1 MISIGG
7 AGIPSG
13 PIFLKGIFPVTILA
27 TRRDQMLRLTLLWVL
42 GVLLSG
48 VAFAQNKDVSLAQN
62 LTQNLGQNKDR
73 QERTL
78 DEIKTEAVH
87 RAENGMYPL
96 IGLDPADVKEALASI
111 HTKDKDE
118 WAAGF
123 MGVADRYNNEAKQL
137 EKTDPVKANA
147 DYIRAWRLYSFGRWP
162 IPASPGKQRA
172 YEKAIEAFLA
182 HAKFWDPPLEVV
194 RIPFEGKEII
204 GYLRL
209 PKNATGPVPL
219 VLAVNGLDSRKED
232 LTESFSAILPFGIGY
247 LAVDGPGT
255 GQSPIKVS
263 ENAERVLSRVLDY
276 LQTRPEIDK
285 TRIAMHGV
293 SWGAYWATK
302 MAIVEH
308 ARLKGAS
315 AQSPPVDTFFQKE
328 FLMNSLV
335 GNREYLFD
343 QVPALMAIFD
353 NVKTLDEMAEALPK
367 MSLVKQGL
375 LGKPMSPML
384 ILAGVH
390 DTQVPMSDIYLLLSN
405 GDVPKTAWINPSGGH
420 LGRQVKVWPDPI
432 IFKQVIIP
440 WLVRTLAADPAKETH

>member
-1 MISIGG
+1 MSL
-7 AGIPSG
+7 AMSSAM
-13 PIFLKGIFPVTILA
+13 ILA
-27 TRRDQMLRLTLLWVL
+27 LILP
-42 GVLLSG
+42 LSIPCFSQQR
-48 VAFAQNKDVSLAQN
+48 A
-62 LTQNLGQNKDR
+62 
-73 QERTL
+73 ERTI
-78 DEIKTEAVH
+78 DEIKIEAVH
-87 RAENGMYPL
+87 RAEVGQYPL
-96 IGLDPADVKEALASI
+96 IGLDPGDVKEAFASI

-123 MGVADRYNNEAKQL
+123 MGVADRYMNEARSL

-162 IPASPGKQRA
+162 IPASAGKQRS

-182 HAKFWDPPLEVV
+182 HARFWDPPLEIV

-209 PKNATGPVPL
+209 PKNANGPVPL

-232 LTESFSAILPFGIGY
+232 LAESFTAILPFGIGY

-255 GQSPIKVS
+255 GQNPIKVS
-263 ENAERVLSRVLDY
+263 ENAERMLSRVLDY
-276 LQTRPEIDK
+276 IATRPEIDK
-285 TRIAMHGV
+285 NRVAMHGV

-302 MAIVEH
+302 MAIVER

-315 AQSPPVDTFFQKE
+315 AQSPPTDTFFQKE
-328 FLMNSLV
+328 FLMNSLI

-353 NVKTLDEMAEALPK
+353 NVRTVDEMAEVLPK

-384 ILAGVH
+384 ILAGVL
-390 DTQVPMSDIYLLLSN
+390 DTQVPISDIYLLLDK
-405 GDVPKTAWINPSGGH
+405 GDVPKTAWINPQGGH
-420 LGRQVKVWPDPI
+420 LGRQVGVWPDPR
-432 IFKQVIIP
+432 IFKEVIIP
-440 WLVRTLAADPAKETH
+440 WLVRTLELQSAVKAK

>member
-1 MISIGG
+1 M
-7 AGIPSG
+7 
-13 PIFLKGIFPVTILA
+13 
-27 TRRDQMLRLTLLWVL
+27 
-42 GVLLSG
+42 
-48 VAFAQNKDVSLAQN
+48 SLAISAAMALALILSLSTRSFSQ
-62 LTQNLGQNKDR
+62 QR
-73 QERTL
+73 AERTL
-78 DEIKTEAVH
+78 DEIKTEAIH

-96 IGLDPADVKEALASI
+96 IGLDPGDVKEAFASI
-111 HTKDKDE
+111 HTRDKDE
-118 WAAGF
+118 WAAAF
-123 MGVADRYNNEAKQL
+123 MGVADRYMNEAKWL
-137 EKTDPVKANA
+137 EKTDPTKANA

-162 IPASPGKQRA
+162 IPASPGKQRS

-182 HAKFWDPPLEVV
+182 HARFWDPPVEIV

-209 PKNATGPVPL
+209 PKNANGPVPL

-232 LTESFSAILPFGIGY
+232 LSESFSAILPFGIGF

-263 ENAERVLSRVLDY
+263 ENAERMLSRVLDY
-276 LQTRPEIDK
+276 IATRPEIDK
-285 TRIAMHGV
+285 NRVAMHGV

-302 MAIVEH
+302 MAIVER

-315 AQSPPVDTFFQKE
+315 AQSPPTDTFFQKD
-328 FLMNSLV
+328 FLLNSLI

-353 NVKTLDEMAEALPK
+353 NVKTVDEMAEVLPK

-375 LGKPMSPML
+375 LGKPMAPML
-384 ILAGVH
+384 ILAGVL
-390 DTQVPMSDIYLLLSN
+390 DTQVPISDIYLLLDK
-405 GDVPKTAWINPSGGH
+405 GDVPKTAWINPQGGH
-420 LGRQVKVWPDPI
+420 LGRQVKVWPDPV

-440 WLVRTLAADPAKETH
+440 WLVRTLEPDPAR